1 MADRQAHQVAPP
13 ARAVQEARSP
23 GLGPCGQTPTLPEY
37 ESQNR
42 RQVAYHHGPA
52 IKRCYQKGQGG
63 LGVRL
68 ALSVLRKMTV
78 GIKKSALELKRDL
91 NAIAANLEST
101 AGEIS
106 RLAER
111 VKDVDVVA
119 VLHLMNQQYKDAD
132 RLRAY
137 VDEIKAGRITRSKAD

>member
-1 MADRQAHQVAPP
+1 MTD
-13 ARAVQEARSP
+13 
-23 GLGPCGQTPTLPEY
+23 
-37 ESQNR
+37 
-42 RQVAYHHGPA
+42 
-52 IKRCYQKGQGG
+52 
-63 LGVRL
+63 
-68 ALSVLRKMTV
+68 ALSVRPCRFLGNDVV
-78 GIKKSALELKRDL
+78 GMKKSALELKRDL

-137 VDEIKAGRITRSKAD
+137 VDEIKAGRISRAKAE

>member
-1 MADRQAHQVAPP
+1 MTD
-13 ARAVQEARSP
+13 E
-23 GLGPCGQTPTLPEY
+23 
-37 ESQNR
+37 
-42 RQVAYHHGPA
+42 
-52 IKRCYQKGQGG
+52 
-63 LGVRL
+63 
-68 ALSVLRKMTV
+68 LSVRPCRFLGNNVV
-78 GIKKSALELKRDL
+78 GMKKSALELKRDL

-137 VDEIKAGRITRSKAD
+137 VDEIKAGRISRAKAE

>member
-1 MADRQAHQVAPP
+1 MTDVLSSVRPC
-13 ARAVQEARSP
+13 RF
-23 GLGPCGQTPTLPEY
+23 LG
-37 ESQNR
+37 NN
-42 RQVAYHHGPA
+42 V
-52 IKRCYQKGQGG
+52 
-63 LGVRL
+63 
-68 ALSVLRKMTV
+68 V
-78 GIKKSALELKRDL
+78 GMKKSALELKRDL

-137 VDEIKAGRITRSKAD
+137 VDEIKAGRISRAKAE

>member
-1 MADRQAHQVAPP
+1 M
-13 ARAVQEARSP
+13 
-23 GLGPCGQTPTLPEY
+23 
-37 ESQNR
+37 
-42 RQVAYHHGPA
+42 
-52 IKRCYQKGQGG
+52 
-63 LGVRL
+63 
-68 ALSVLRKMTV
+68 

-91 NAIAANLEST
+91 NATAANLEST

>member
-1 MADRQAHQVAPP
+1 M
-13 ARAVQEARSP
+13 
-23 GLGPCGQTPTLPEY
+23 
-37 ESQNR
+37 
-42 RQVAYHHGPA
+42 
-52 IKRCYQKGQGG
+52 
-63 LGVRL
+63 
-68 ALSVLRKMTV
+68 

-91 NAIAANLEST
+91 NAIAVNLEST

-137 VDEIKAGRITRSKAD
+137 VDEIKSGRITRSKAE

>member
-1 MADRQAHQVAPP
+1 MTDALPVRPC
-13 ARAVQEARSP
+13 RF
-23 GLGPCGQTPTLPEY
+23 LG
-37 ESQNR
+37 NN
-42 RQVAYHHGPA
+42 V
-52 IKRCYQKGQGG
+52 
-63 LGVRL
+63 
-68 ALSVLRKMTV
+68 V
-78 GIKKSALELKRDL
+78 GMKKSALELKRDL

-137 VDEIKAGRITRSKAD
+137 VDEIKAGRISRAKAE

>member
-1 MADRQAHQVAPP
+1 
-13 ARAVQEARSP
+13 
-23 GLGPCGQTPTLPEY
+23 
-37 ESQNR
+37 
-42 RQVAYHHGPA
+42 
-52 IKRCYQKGQGG
+52 
-63 LGVRL
+63 
-68 ALSVLRKMTV
+68 MTV

-91 NAIAANLEST
+91 NAIAVNLEST

-137 VDEIKAGRITRSKAD
+137 VDEIKSGRITRSKAE